1 LSLGDKFPDATS
13 EGSDRLNQSSLADSK
28 YIRSAFRASMRAHIL
43 AWLALFVVTV
53 AIRLPYIL
61 HNRQVD
67 DESFYS
73 VAGTEVLEGGDPY
86 RAAVDRKPPLVYYT
100 FALLFALVGKYNF
113 VGLHLCALAW
123 TIATMIGLFVAA
135 RRLFSIRAAYAAA
148 FLYSIFVPVIDYRRQ
163 ALNGELLLNLPVTWA
178 LVLATWP
185 NNRAFRPELFV
196 SGALLGFAFLFK
208 QPAAVAAVPIGLY
221 LLLPS
226 YRRTRGIGGGS
237 SITQVATLTLGYIAA
252 LGLVAAWLAHRGV
265 ITEAIRWTFITD
277 FVNGPTTLEYWSL
290 ALHAIVLFVLLPAV
304 PLWACV
310 FASVREARQGRGYFR
325 EIEPEF
331 WALLLLL
338 AASFV
343 GAAASGRFF
352 PHYFIQLLVPASL
365 LGAPVLAGV
374 IAREVEYGFFILR
387 RRVLVV
393 WLAACV
399 AIFFV
404 VQVISFELRF
414 KGGEAATF
422 VRENSSQAD
431 RIFVWGPSPDF
442 YLDARR
448 RPATRYSATYPLTGF
463 VFGTRLT
470 YDPHYDTSS
479 RIFPGAWSTLES
491 DLQAHPPRFVIDEF
505 SSLGD
510 KYSPPHF
517 PYLRNLLMNYREVDR
532 TARAIVY
539 ERQGF

>member
-1 LSLGDKFPDATS
+1 
-13 EGSDRLNQSSLADSK
+13 
-28 YIRSAFRASMRAHIL
+28 
-43 AWLALFVVTV
+43 
-53 AIRLPYIL
+53 
-61 HNRQVD
+61 
-67 DESFYS
+67 
-73 VAGTEVLEGGDPY
+73 
-86 RAAVDRKPPLVYYT
+86 
-100 FALLFALVGKYNF
+100 
-113 VGLHLCALAW
+113 
-123 TIATMIGLFVAA
+123 
-135 RRLFSIRAAYAAA
+135 
-148 FLYSIFVPVIDYRRQ
+148 
-163 ALNGELLLNLPVTWA
+163 
-178 LVLATWP
+178 
-185 NNRAFRPELFV
+185 
-196 SGALLGFAFLFK
+196 
-208 QPAAVAAVPIGLY
+208 
-221 LLLPS
+221 
-226 YRRTRGIGGGS
+226 
-237 SITQVATLTLGYIAA
+237 
-252 LGLVAAWLAHRGV
+252 
-265 ITEAIRWTFITD
+265 
-277 FVNGPTTLEYWSL
+277 
-290 ALHAIVLFVLLPAV
+290 
-304 PLWACV
+304 
-310 FASVREARQGRGYFR
+310 
-325 EIEPEF
+325 
-331 WALLLLL
+331 
-338 AASFV
+338 
-343 GAAASGRFF
+343 
-352 PHYFIQLLVPASL
+352 
-365 LGAPVLAGV
+365 VLAGV

-470 YDPHYDTSS
+470 YAPHYDTSS